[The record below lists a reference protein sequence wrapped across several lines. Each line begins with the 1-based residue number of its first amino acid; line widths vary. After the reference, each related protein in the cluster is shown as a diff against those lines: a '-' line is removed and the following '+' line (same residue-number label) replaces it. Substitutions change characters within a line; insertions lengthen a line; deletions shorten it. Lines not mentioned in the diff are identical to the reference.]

1 MKLRLQTI
9 SVWLGLTLAIL
20 GSSAGCATTRNG
32 DEEVYSDQPWNQPQS
47 WEGVIPLPNMDGR
60 R

>member
-1 MKLRLQTI
+1 MNLRIQKI
-9 SVWLGLTLAIL
+9 PVWLWLFAFIL
-20 GSSAGCATTRNG
+20 CGAAGCATTRD

>member
-1 MKLRLQTI
+1 MKLRIQAFP
-9 SVWLGLTLAIL
+9 VWLWIFIFLL
-20 GSSAGCATTRNG
+20 GGAMGCATTGNE

-47 WEGVIPLPNMDGR
+47 WEGVIPMPNMDGR

>member
-1 MKLRLQTI
+1 MEMKPRGSFVRILSLFALL
-9 SVWLGLTLAIL
+9 VLGWA
-20 GSSAGCATTRNG
+20 GGCATTK
-32 DEEVYSDQPWNQPQS
+32 DEYSDQPWNQPQS